1 MKNDTKK
8 AHLVKPY
15 KIGLNKTDFNYI
27 SALNGS
33 FMGLIIV
40 FFVLLALSKV
50 GRDWMDIINIT
61 FTGNK
66 AFDYF
71 LSLDFTILVIILP
84 IFALFYLFN
93 N

>member
-1 MKNDTKK
+1 
-8 AHLVKPY
+8 
-15 KIGLNKTDFNYI
+15 
-27 SALNGS
+27 
-33 FMGLIIV
+33 
-40 FFVLLALSKV
+40 
-50 GRDWMDIINIT
+50 MDIINIT

-71 LSLDFTILVIILP
+71 LSLDFTILIIILP